1 MDRKNKTQG
10 FTLIEILVV
19 VALIAILAAVTIVA
33 INPAK
38 NFGDTRNAQ
47 RSADVAAILDAV
59 TQYLA
64 TSGNTLSG
72 LGTIP
77 NCSGT
82 PAAIGTGSGNVNLS
96 ATLVSTYLAAIPV
109 DPSVG
114 SDANVGYTICTTAS
128 NRIQIAAP
136 NAENGKTISVQR

>member
-1 MDRKNKTQG
+1 MTNSIRKKG

-47 RSADVAAILDAV
+47 RSSDVATLLDAV

-64 TSGNTLSG
+64 TQGNTLSG
-72 LGTIP
+72 LGSVPTCP
-77 NCSGT
+77 TTTN
-82 PAAIGTGSGNVNLS
+82 IGTNTGLINLTS
-96 ATLVSTYLAAIPV
+96 QLVPTYIVAIPI

-114 SDANVGYTICTTAS
+114 TAGDTGYSVCTTAS
-128 NRIQIAAP
+128 NRIQITAP

>member
-1 MDRKNKTQG
+1 MGNKKIRG

-47 RSADVAAILDAV
+47 RSADVATLLDAS

-64 TSGNTLSG
+64 TQGNTLSG

-77 NCSGT
+77 TCPT
-82 PAAIGTGSGNVNLS
+82 VATIGTNSGNVNL
-96 ATLVSTYLAAIPV
+96 AAPLVPTYIVAIPF

-114 SDANVGYTICTTAS
+114 TAGSTGYTICITAS
-128 NRIQIAAP
+128 NRLQIAAP
-136 NAENGKTISVQR
+136 YAENGKNISVQR

>member
-1 MDRKNKTQG
+1 MTNSIKKKG

-47 RSADVAAILDAV
+47 RSSDVATLLDAV

-64 TSGNTLSG
+64 TQGNSLSG
-72 LGTIP
+72 LGSIP
-77 NCSGT
+77 VCPT
-82 PAAIGTGSGNVNLS
+82 TTVIGTNTGLINL
-96 ATLVSTYLAAIPV
+96 TTQLVPTYIVAIPI

-114 SDANVGYTICTTAS
+114 TAGSTGYDICTTAS
-128 NRIQIAAP
+128 NRIQISAP

>member
-1 MDRKNKTQG
+1 MTNSIRKKG

-47 RSADVAAILDAV
+47 RSSDVATLLDAA

-64 TSGNTLSG
+64 TQGNTLSG
-72 LGTIP
+72 LGAIP
-77 NCSGT
+77 TCPT
-82 PAAIGTGSGNVNLS
+82 VTLIGTNTGLINW
-96 ATLVSTYLAAIPV
+96 TTQLVPTYIVAIPI

-114 SDANVGYTICTTAS
+114 TAGSTGYNVCTTAS
-128 NRIQIAAP
+128 NRLQVGAP
-136 NAENGKTISVQR
+136 NAENGKTISAQR